1 MDINQAQEIFD
12 EPEPFVAEQWLKFLS
27 DEQINLEDEVLGQLS
42 DNTQFQFH
50 IILGGAGTGKTQVLL
65 LLAQELQ
72 ESGHRVGYFTTSG
85 VRSMIEKAGLDIP
98 SENLARGAVHLVDD
112 PTEVGQVTEALKR
125 AKAFQARALVVAID
139 PFQWTERTAFLKLA
153 TILGE
158 HNPAEDL
165 LGRRNTLVNL
175 KNEVTGVP
183 IHKHY
188 LKTAYRQTKVAG
200 TGSIGLSNSIFQ
212 RMNPYVRSEKM
223 TQFASIT
230 RPFVDNLL
238 GGLSHV
244 SEGGSFEI
252 IEDGTAEQVWKAL
265 SMFASRSDRWTW
277 TESALFVF
285 DGSQGE
291 SKWSDYQVEIPG
303 VSDQPGFDVDTSLW
317 QILPA
322 MNVRGIRFS
331 DPISV
336 RGQEFQDVLICIS
349 RRRWSQFRTAKTGM
363 DGPSWA
369 SIMPIHTFTTRAID
383 SVLII
388 VY

>member
-1 MDINQAQEIFD
+1 
-12 EPEPFVAEQWLKFLS
+12 
-27 DEQINLEDEVLGQLS
+27 
-42 DNTQFQFH
+42 
-50 IILGGAGTGKTQVLL
+50 
-65 LLAQELQ
+65 
-72 ESGHRVGYFTTSG
+72 
-85 VRSMIEKAGLDIP
+85 
-98 SENLARGAVHLVDD
+98 
-112 PTEVGQVTEALKR
+112 
-125 AKAFQARALVVAID
+125 
-139 PFQWTERTAFLKLA
+139 
-153 TILGE
+153 
-158 HNPAEDL
+158 
-165 LGRRNTLVNL
+165 
-175 KNEVTGVP
+175 
-183 IHKHY
+183 
-188 LKTAYRQTKVAG
+188 
-200 TGSIGLSNSIFQ
+200 
-212 RMNPYVRSEKM
+212 MNPYVRSEKM

-252 IEDGTAEQVWKAL
+252 IEDGTAEQV
-265 SMFASRSDRWTW
+265 WTW